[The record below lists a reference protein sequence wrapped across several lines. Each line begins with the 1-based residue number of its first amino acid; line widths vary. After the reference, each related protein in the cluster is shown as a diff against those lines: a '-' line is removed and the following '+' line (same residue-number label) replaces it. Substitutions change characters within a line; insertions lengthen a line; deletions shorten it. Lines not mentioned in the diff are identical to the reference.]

1 MIHKN
6 SLPLEPCSFEQ
17 FQTLCGQSD
26 ENLRLLKQVFN
37 VDFVIRDNALIIDSL
52 DDLVTEQLQRT
63 LNALIRWIQMGKT
76 PDERDIIYLAHCVV
90 NNTEESFFKLNS
102 RIIGRTSFNKPI
114 TIKTLGQQKLMEAM
128 AQYDM
133 VFVSGPAGT
142 GKTYLSVVYAVDLL
156 KKGDIKRIVLTRP
169 VVEAGEALGFLP
181 GDLKE
186 KVDPYLRPL
195 YDGLN
200 DLLGNE
206 QVQKYIEK
214 GIIEI
219 APLAYMRGR
228 TLEDAFVIL
237 DEAQNTTKSQML
249 MVLTRMGFRT
259 KIIINGDTTQI
270 DLKQD
275 SGFIQALRLLKGKK
289 DIGFVELT
297 PVDIVRNPLVQIV
310 IEAYSKKTE

>member
-6 SLPLEPCSFEQ
+6 SLPLEPCNFEI

-26 ENLRLLKQVFN
+26 ENLKLLKQVYN
-37 VDFVIRDNALIIDSL
+37 VEFVIRDNALIIDSL
-52 DDLVTEQLQRT
+52 DEVVTEQVQRT
-63 LNALIRWIQMGKT
+63 LNALIRWIQKGKT
-76 PDERDIIYLAHCVV
+76 PDERDIIYLSHCVV
-90 NNTEESFFKLNS
+90 NNTEESFFKLNA
-102 RIIGRTSFNKPI
+102 RIIGRTAFNKPI

-169 VVEAGEALGFLP
+169 VVEAGESLGFLP

-259 KIIINGDTTQI
+259 KFIINGDTTQI

-297 PVDIVRNPLVQIV
+297 SVDIVRNPLVQIV
-310 IEAYSKKTE
+310 IEAYSNKTA